1 MLKKF
6 SGIVL
11 LQKYAVYFHFKYE
24 ENKSLQN
31 YDIETPVKNT
41 RLHQQD
47 TFFLHLLNKRLLPSS
62 WQRLRKADPVL
73 YM

>member
-41 RLHQQD
+41 RLHQ
-47 TFFLHLLNKRLLPSS
+47 
-62 WQRLRKADPVL
+62 
-73 YM
+73 